1 MLKSMFL
8 QFVLI
13 LACGLVAGPSY
24 GQDAPAPGPKKA
36 RTPEDYKPR
45 TLKGISV
52 DSDAESRR
60 GSEDQVIV
68 LNDILPSRVRA
79 TYEGSARS
87 LPQRKKDVLHRWAQL
102 YAGAPEHYTA
112 HYETELLFSE
122 EGLDHWLAVR
132 KELLAQFKKEIK
144 KGEAVDLY
152 LIRMGGVRTAR
163 KLETLL
169 LVESFQK
176 VK

>member
-1 MLKSMFL
+1 MKSMVL

-13 LACGLVAGPSY
+13 LVCALGADPFY
-24 GQDAPAPGPKKA
+24 GQDPLGPGPKKA
-36 RTPEDYKPR
+36 RTPGDYKPR

-60 GSEDQVIV
+60 GSEDEVIV
-68 LNDILPSRVRA
+68 LSDILPSRVRA
-79 TYEGSARS
+79 TYQGSARS

-102 YAGAPEHYTA
+102 YAGAPQHYTA

-132 KELLAQFKKEIK
+132 KESLAQFEKEIK

-152 LIRMGGVRTAR
+152 LIRMGGVRTA
-163 KLETLL
+163 KKWESLL
-169 LVESFQK
+169 LVESFK
-176 VK
+176 S